1 MLFDDRLATVLRHTA
16 QSESGARTQYRQLL
30 DLLGSMPPGAA
41 GTSSSAGSGS
51 TRSLTPRRSSTW
63 RALNGRSRR

>member
-30 DLLGSMPPGAA
+30 DLLGSMPPGVASELPPTGTVEGWATLDAA
-41 GTSSSAGSGS
+41 PASDEAD
-51 TRSLTPRRSSTW
+51 RVREQ
-63 RALNGRSRR
+63 